1 MLTFKN
7 NSLTL
12 MVEQSSGQWRD
23 IGRIEN
29 ISSAYVSGQLRQAQ
43 SSNQGK
49 RVKAVDADGRLID
62 MLG

>member
-1 MLTFKN
+1 MLSFKN

-12 MVEQSSGQWRD
+12 MVEQSSGQWRE

-29 ISSAYVSGQLRQAQ
+29 ISSQYVSGQLRQAQ
-43 SSNQGK
+43 SSNAGK
-49 RVKAVDADGRLID
+49 RVKAVDSDGRLID